1 MGIAEIIPGVS
12 GGTFALILGIYQR
25 LINALSHINSSFI
38 KKIYKLNL
46 REAWLGIDGSFLL
59 FLVLGMFLA
68 AISFSSIMALV
79 NLYTAIS
86 GRPHGPYTVKNRNPV
101 QGIS

>member
-68 AISFSSIMALV
+68 AKF
-79 NLYTAIS
+79 
-86 GRPHGPYTVKNRNPV
+86 
-101 QGIS
+101 QGQPMFLAAKFQGQPMYLAAK